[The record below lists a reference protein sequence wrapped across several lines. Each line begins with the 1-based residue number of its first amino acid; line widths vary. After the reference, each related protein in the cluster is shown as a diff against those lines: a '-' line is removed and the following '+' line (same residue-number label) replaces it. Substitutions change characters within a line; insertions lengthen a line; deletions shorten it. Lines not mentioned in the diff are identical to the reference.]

1 MFTTSLTVVPTPIQI
16 QLPSETSIPALIAE
30 EAAMAAQPVANVTV
44 AAPKKPDPTLKLL
57 SAQVDSL
64 RKAVTWLL
72 LKDTVPAT
80 RVARVSYPQY
90 PRAAAYP
97 PVQYGYAPGAAAA
110 AAAYPPLQYGYAPGA
125 AAGYVGDSLGGSV
138 GPGGQ
143 GFYVRGSGAYRGGYW
158 GGRGGYLGAR
168 GGYQY
173 PVAGYPYGGS
183 GNIDSGIRRMQFTAL
198 QGSEPPLLD
207 DSVDLEQ

>member
-1 MFTTSLTVVPTPIQI
+1 
-16 QLPSETSIPALIAE
+16 
-30 EAAMAAQPVANVTV
+30 MAAQPVANVTV
-44 AAPKKPDPTLKLL
+44 AAPNKPDPTLKLL

-125 AAGYVGDSLGGSV
+125 AAAAAAYPPLQYGYAPGAAAGYVGDSLGGSV

-143 GFYVRGSGAYRGGYW
+143 GFYVRGSGAYRGG
-158 GGRGGYLGAR
+158 
-168 GGYQY
+168 
-173 PVAGYPYGGS
+173 
-183 GNIDSGIRRMQFTAL
+183 
-198 QGSEPPLLD
+198 
-207 DSVDLEQ
+207 